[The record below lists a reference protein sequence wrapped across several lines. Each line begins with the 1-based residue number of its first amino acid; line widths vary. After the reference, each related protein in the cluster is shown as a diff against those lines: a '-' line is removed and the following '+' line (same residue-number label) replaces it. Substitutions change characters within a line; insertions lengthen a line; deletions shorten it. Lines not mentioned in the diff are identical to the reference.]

1 MAGVALP
8 RRTLRS
14 GKEFSVFDLA
24 LGRAFTPP
32 VDFDFRA
39 AIQQRLAEEQ
49 AGLATEDEV
58 AHHEDHEDDR
68 SDATP
73 SSTPS
78 STPRTT
84 PQPSPPPPVLSAKQR
99 DKQKS
104 QARHDKNR
112 EEARAA
118 STNPALK
125 LVTHKRVNEAKTRP
139 LAADVNTAGLP
150 HSQRSWVSAWAAQDL
165 PFQFNDPTPA
175 PEISDGLG
183 GVNYTQEEVDTLS
196 GTKGFMYIPWGG
208 HATIPV
214 VTDGAARLLRE
225 RLDRIRLP
233 QDRLHHRRAQES
245 FPALARG
252 LSHGGGQ
259 TEPGELQNNVANTK
273 LTDELLAS
281 EPFLRIAHFTNIFF
295 AMWAPLLFTFYTAQ
309 MGLLAGWKS
318 MHHNFLGGV
327 FAACTFN
334 FGPRTI
340 CAPHLDFANLA
351 WGWGHLILWDLQM
364 VIRFPPSSTILIPS
378 ALIRHSNVPIQAHEY
393 RGSFVQYTAG
403 GLFRWVCNG
412 FRIDENWGKSA
423 SAEEKA
429 ARQAEDGWRWEE
441 GLKMYSCIDD
451 L

>member
-14 GKEFSVFDLA
+14 GKEYSVFDLA

-32 VDFDFRA
+32 VDFDFGA
-39 AIQQRLAEEQ
+39 AIQQQLAEEQ

-58 AHHEDHEDDR
+58 AHHEDLEDDT
-68 SDATP
+68 SGAMP

-84 PQPSPPPPVLSAKQR
+84 PQPSPPPPILSAKQR

-104 QARHDKNR
+104 RARCDKKR

-150 HSQRSWVSAWAAQDL
+150 HSQRSWIGARAAQDL
-165 PFQFNDPTPA
+165 PFEFTDPTPA
-175 PEISDGLG
+175 AQISDGLG
-183 GVNYTQEEVDTLS
+183 GVNYTQEEVDALS
-196 GTKGFMYIPWGG
+196 GTKGFMYILWGG

-214 VTDGAARLLRE
+214 VNRGRHVITVFGGCPRDAA
-225 RLDRIRLP
+225 
-233 QDRLHHRRAQES
+233 
-245 FPALARG
+245 G
-252 LSHGGGQ
+252 WKK
-259 TEPGELQNNVANTK
+259 EPGELQNNVANTK

-281 EPFLRIAHFTNIFF
+281 EPFLRIAHFTNILF
-295 AMWAPLLFTFYTAQ
+295 AMWAPLLLAFYTAQ

-318 MHHNFLGGV
+318 MRHNFPGSV

-351 WGWGHLILWDLQM
+351 WGWCAITALGDFDPDLGGHLILWDLRM
-364 VIRFPPSSTILIPS
+364 VICFPPGSTILIPS

-393 RGSFVQYTAG
+393 PGSFVQYTAG
-403 GLFRWVCNG
+403 GLFRWVRNG
-412 FRIDENWGKSA
+412 FRTDENWGKSA

-429 ARQAEDGWRWEE
+429 ACQAEDGRRWEE